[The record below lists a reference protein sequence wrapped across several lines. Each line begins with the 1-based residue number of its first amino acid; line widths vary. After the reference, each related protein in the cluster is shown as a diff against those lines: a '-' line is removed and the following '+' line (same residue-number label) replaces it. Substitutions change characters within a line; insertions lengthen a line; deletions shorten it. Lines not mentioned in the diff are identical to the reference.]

1 MSLKDLR
8 EQSKKTQNV
17 PIYMKG
23 GKNKSKADVDEFD
36 EFDDLVVPKS
46 KKPPANKAK
55 GTFTSARRGPPIRT
69 PAPAAPT
76 RGRGRGA
83 KGRPPKKGN
92 YFFVIAHRSRGLL
105 YQIFNIAVVVIL
117 I

>member
-1 MSLKDLR
+1 
-8 EQSKKTQNV
+8 
-17 PIYMKG
+17 MKG

-69 PAPAAPT
+69 PAAAPA
-76 RGRGRGA
+76 RGRGRGLR
-83 KGRPPKKGN
+83 GRPPKKGN
-92 YFFVIAHRSRGLL
+92 NFFSAYLL
-105 YQIFNIAVVVIL
+105 
-117 I
+117 